1 MYIYIVIMTFRSAK
15 TMDTQSNR
23 LNACIS
29 LQTTKTVNPLTCIFK
44 RYSIIFFNQ
53 SEAATGGDYF

>member
-1 MYIYIVIMTFRSAK
+1 MTFRSAK

-23 LNACIS
+23 LNACVL

-44 RYSIIFFNQ
+44 RYSIIALRFQ
-53 SEAATGGDYF
+53 RIRSRHRR